1 MRLSPSY
8 VPKNKKLGTNKD
20 VYVPK
25 NAISGTLIEFLSNI

>member
-8 VPKNKKLGTNKD
+8 VPKNANSGTNKD

-25 NAISGTLIEFLSNI
+25 NANSGT

>member
-1 MRLSPSY
+1 MRLSPYY

-25 NAISGTLIEFLSNI
+25 NANSGT

>member
-8 VPKNKKLGTNKD
+8 VPKNANSGTNKD

-25 NAISGTLIEFLSNI
+25 KVISGT